1 MERTR
6 VDKIAREIGC
16 IERQMEVE
24 EKGLH
29 TKISATSFRAVSASS
44 LLD

>member
-29 TKISATSFRAVSASS
+29 IKISATHLAQSQPPLF
-44 LLD
+44 